1 MIHQFDGYCIGGY
14 FYMRQIW
21 VVLKHQS
28 CQKLNH
34 QRHQY
39 NMLNDKIMMEM
50 IWCKT
55 QNKFSISSC
64 NDFAN
69 IFVGQY
75 RSIYRRVSPT
85 FLILQ
90 NKKIA
95 EQIEAR
101 IFTCI
106 LGHVFQHAV

>member
-14 FYMRQIW
+14 FYMVQIL

-64 NDFAN
+64 K
-69 IFVGQY
+69 ILPIYLLV
-75 RSIYRRVSPT
+75 SIVLFIDV
-85 FLILQ
+85 FLPPL
-90 NKKIA
+90 
-95 EQIEAR
+95 
-101 IFTCI
+101 
-106 LGHVFQHAV
+106 